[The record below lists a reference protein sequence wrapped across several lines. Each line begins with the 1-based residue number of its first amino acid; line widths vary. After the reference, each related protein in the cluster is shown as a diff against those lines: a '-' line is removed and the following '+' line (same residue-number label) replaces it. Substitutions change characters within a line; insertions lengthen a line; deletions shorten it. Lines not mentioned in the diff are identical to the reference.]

1 MDASEVRG
9 IRAALL
15 GDPEVGAGNV
25 LQKLIEHGA
34 GPDGPGITFDVD
46 VDGHPAWEPLTLGKL
61 RERVAARAAWLHER
75 GVRPRDPVAVYVT
88 SSADCLLSFMALT
101 WLGAIPALMN
111 GALPDAIAA
120 GYIRRLRGTG
130 VIADAA
136 HREALRDHRLDV
148 AIHDAAQAGTGD
160 PEQAPAHYRHHA
172 DDPIAITHSSGTT
185 RVPAAVVHSHGSL
198 FAAIRLVHLESAR
211 APERTLCVFP
221 AAHAA
226 GIISTQLALCNRH
239 EHMFLSAQGGASAGP
254 GSASA
259 GQRPQFSGS
268 GEAVL
273 DAIERWRPTGVYG
286 FAVTWSELAGCDLS
300 KRDLSSVRLWFNT
313 GDCAH
318 EAHVRKIVA
327 AGSHVVYTREHGAA
341 LAPGSKFIDGIGSS
355 EMGHSAFRVVH
366 STNTSRYGRCV
377 GKPYPFADV
386 VLFNTADGTE
396 VPADQAGQVGH
407 VGLKSPTLAL
417 GYWNDSVSTYRTRF
431 RGYYLTGDLMYRD
444 EDGFYYHVDRA
455 IDAVDLGGG
464 NWLYTAMSE
473 ERILVRCPDVRDCT
487 VIAGSDAEGATVTD
501 VFLQLA
507 DGAPAGAD
515 RTAAVREALGEP
527 AAATLRRVVVVR
539 DEDMVIGPTGK
550 VRKFL
555 MRERHLA
562 AAGAGPGAGAG
573 AGAS

>member
-1 MDASEVRG
+1 MDATEVRQV
-9 IRAALL
+9 RAALL
-15 GDPEVGAGNV
+15 ADPEVGAGNV
-25 LQKLIEHGA
+25 LPKLIEHGA
-34 GPDGPGITFDVD
+34 GLDGPGITFDVE
-46 VDGHPAWEPLTLGKL
+46 VDGHPAWEPLTLGAL
-61 RERVAARAAWLHER
+61 RDRVAARAAWLHER
-75 GVRPRDPVAVYVT
+75 GVRPRDPVAVYVS
-88 SSADCLLSFMALT
+88 SSADCLLNFMALT

-111 GALPDAIAA
+111 GSLPGAIAA
-120 GYIRRLRGTG
+120 GFIERLRGTG
-130 VIADAA
+130 LITDSAHRETLGDYPVEVAIHADAA
-136 HREALRDHRLDV
+136 EV
-148 AIHDAAQAGTGD
+148 GTGD
-160 PEQAPAHYRHHA
+160 PARAPAWYRHHP

-185 RVPAAVVHSHGSL
+185 RVPAAVVHSHASL

-239 EHMFLSAQGGASAGP
+239 EHMFLSAQGGQQQGRQGGRVGDGAQFAS
-254 GSASA
+254 
-259 GQRPQFSGS
+259 S

-273 DAIERWRPTGVYG
+273 EAIERWRPTGVYG
-286 FAVTWSELAGCDLS
+286 FAVTWSELARFDLRA
-300 KRDLSSVRLWFNT
+300 RDLSSVRLWFNT

-318 EAHVRKIVA
+318 EAHVRPLVA
-327 AGSHVVYTREHGAA
+327 VGSHVVYTREHGAT

-366 STNTSRYGRCV
+366 AGTTSRYGRCV

-386 VLFNTADGTE
+386 VLLNLADGTE
-396 VPADQAGQVGH
+396 VPVGQVGH

-417 GYWNDSVSTYRTRF
+417 GYWNDSVNTYRTRF

-444 EDGFYYHVDRA
+444 EDGFYYHVDRE

-464 NWLYTAMSE
+464 HWLYTSMSE
-473 ERILVRCPDVRDCT
+473 ERIMVCCPDVRDCT
-487 VIAGSDAEGATVTD
+487 VIAGRDSGGAIVTD

-507 DGAPAGAD
+507 AGAPEDAD
-515 RTAAVREALGEP
+515 RAPAVREALGEP
-527 AAATLRRVVVVR
+527 AAGTLRRVVVVR
-539 DEDMVIGPTGK
+539 DEDIVTGPTGK

-562 AAGAGPGAGAG
+562 GAVSGAGSAADE
-573 AGAS
+573 S